1 MAVRTVAFLDAQRLD
16 RVVPAVAKVIGDLS
30 TEKHHLSGEIPHHFC
45 IFNGKIPQ
53 KMEHILQFAKFKNC
67 NIDENSEL
75 QYICQFAVPGI
86 LQVVL
91 GAKIEE
97 LVVDRQDDSSFLM
110 QNSSFLNTR
119 FVILNE
125 QIQNASF

>member
-1 MAVRTVAFLDAQRLD
+1 
-16 RVVPAVAKVIGDLS
+16 
-30 TEKHHLSGEIPHHFC
+30 
-45 IFNGKIPQ
+45 
-53 KMEHILQFAKFKNC
+53 MEHILQFAKFKNC